1 MKIKQK
7 IWTEFLLF
15 EPIKSKDGINYTEVY
30 QFLEEQLHYVSIS
43 KLKSVLPQIIDDL
56 EVMYS
61 LDSDQKTGLFVH
73 IACMLD
79 KILEG
84 QKFEITKEDER
95 INMVYQ
101 EDFKIISKI
110 MKELEKKFHIIID
123 DTQIATIIRIL
134 KRI

>member
-1 MKIKQK
+1 MILNYLEFLLFQFLKYLKIK
-7 IWTEFLLF
+7 TEDLDRILLF

-84 QKFEITKEDER
+84 QKF
-95 INMVYQ
+95 
-101 EDFKIISKI
+101 
-110 MKELEKKFHIIID
+110 
-123 DTQIATIIRIL
+123 
-134 KRI
+134 

>member
-1 MKIKQK
+1 MYR
-7 IWTEFLLF
+7 F
-15 EPIKSKDGINYTEVY
+15 PIKKCI
-30 QFLEEQLHYVSIS
+30 
-43 KLKSVLPQIIDDL
+43 LPQIIDDL